1 MYATNSS
8 STSTN
13 IASIND
19 NTDIAP
25 PAAALISAK
34 TNIRLMNPNTTI
46 CPAVMLAK
54 SRIANTKGL
63 VKQPTSSMIGIN
75 GIGNF
80 KNHGTPGVLKM
91 SSKYSLL
98 PKIFVMKNVNNA
110 NTNVIAMLPVR
121 LAPNGKN
128 GQKEVKRNKIC

>member
-1 MYATNSS
+1 
-8 STSTN
+8 
-13 IASIND
+13 
-19 NTDIAP
+19 
-25 PAAALISAK
+25 
-34 TNIRLMNPNTTI
+34 
-46 CPAVMLAK
+46 
-54 SRIANTKGL
+54 
-63 VKQPTSSMIGIN
+63 MIGIN

-128 GQKEVKRNKIC
+128 GTNPNRLLMKIKKNTVIK